1 MIKMKVQILQ
11 NQYFIRY
18 ILIGISAASLL
29 MALHGLIGHAGVEK
43 NGIPGSG

>member
-29 MALHGLIGHAGVEK
+29 MALHGLIGHGEIVE
-43 NGIPGSG
+43 NGIPGGA